1 MDSFMPDTPSSQI
14 VKTYPLYAS
23 VALDDGLDQLLDYGI
38 DATLIPSIEVGCRVE
53 VPLRKA
59 FREATVVEIKKN
71 STLSCHPIE
80 KVLSK
85 TLISKDLFKL
95 AEWISQYYICPI
107 RKVLHLLLP
116 LSIRSPKKE
125 PEVLFVKPLLSQEAL
140 AAFTSKI
147 RGQKQSQAKVCDY
160 LLKNRKTH
168 LLSELIEEVKTS
180 VSPIHSLVK
189 EGIISLEK
197 GVKETEFETERV
209 LSKPKILSSEQ
220 QGVVEAI
227 AAKIKKNE
235 FSAHLLHGVTGS
247 GKTEV
252 YLELIEKVLSM
263 GSGCLMMVPEVALT
277 TQMIERF
284 QARFQLPIGVYHYKM
299 GGKEKRDLWRK
310 VASGEILLVLGA
322 RSSIFLPFKNLKL
335 IIVDE
340 EHETSYKQEEKS
352 PCYQARDVAIM
363 RAHIEKSTVILGSA
377 TPSFESYSNA
387 LKGKY
392 YLHELKQ
399 RALTKNFP
407 IITLIDMKKEKEKNK
422 KISLFSDPLLKKIK
436 QKMEAKEQ
444 VLLFLNRRGFYSR
457 LVCPSCEDVKKCPN
471 CDLSLTY
478 HLKDKS
484 LLCHCCG
491 YLLKHPPRRCESC
504 KSDEPLVFR
513 GYGTE
518 QVEEKLKKI
527 FPEIIVL
534 RMDSDTTTKKGA
546 HQKIYQNFKLE
557 KADVLI
563 GTQMIAK
570 GFHFPAVTLVGILN
584 PDSSLHHVDFRSS
597 EHLFSLLM
605 QASGRCG
612 RDLLQGEV
620 LIQTH
625 IPSHPLFKHLTAQDY
640 LGFYQEESA
649 SRAFFHYPPFTRL
662 AKITFFSKQE
672 ALAKESID
680 RLHHHL
686 QKNLPPSITL
696 LPPIADPLSKA
707 QNLYRFY
714 FMIKSSSPSLLS
726 SILTNSLKSIR
737 FNKNVNYL
745 INIDY

>member
-1 MDSFMPDTPSSQI
+1 MDSFMSDTSPSQI

-38 DATLIPSIEVGCRVE
+38 DATQIPLIEVGSRVQ

-59 FREATVVEIKKN
+59 LREATVVEIKK
-71 STLSCHPIE
+71 SSSLSCHRIE

-85 TLISKDLFKL
+85 TLISPELFKL
-95 AEWISQYYICPI
+95 ASWISQYYICPL

-116 LSIRSPKKE
+116 LSIRANKKE
-125 PEVLFVKPLLSQEAL
+125 PELFFVKSLLTQQAL
-140 AAFTSKI
+140 ATFTAKI
-147 RGQKQSQAKVCDY
+147 RGQKHSQAKVCDY
-160 LLKNRKTH
+160 LLKNPKSH
-168 LLSELIEEVKTS
+168 LLSELLAEVKTS

-189 EGIISLEK
+189 EGVLSLEK
-197 GVKETEFETERV
+197 GVKQTLFETERV
-209 LSKPKILSSEQ
+209 LSKPKILTQEQ
-220 QGVVEAI
+220 QEVLQAI
-227 AAKIKKNE
+227 VAKIETNE

-252 YLELIEKVLSM
+252 YLELIDKALANQW
-263 GSGCLMMVPEVALT
+263 GSLMMVPEVALT
-277 TQMIERF
+277 AQMIERF
-284 QARFQLPIGVYHYKM
+284 QGRFQVPIGVYHYKM
-299 GGKEKRDLWRK
+299 SGKEKRELWRK

-322 RSSIFLPFKNLKL
+322 RSSIFLPFKNLKV

-352 PCYQARDVAIM
+352 PCYNGRDVALM
-363 RAHIEKSTVILGSA
+363 RAHIEKSAVILGSA

-392 YLHELKQ
+392 HLHELKQ
-399 RALTKNFP
+399 KALSKTQP

-422 KISLFSDPLLKKIK
+422 KLSFFSDPLLKKIK

-457 LVCPSCEDVKKCPN
+457 LVCPSCEDVKKCPS

-504 KSDEPLVFR
+504 KSDEPLVFK

-527 FPEIIVL
+527 FPEIVVL
-534 RMDSDTTTKKGA
+534 RMDGDTTTKKGA
-546 HQKIYQNFKLE
+546 HEKIYQNFKLE

-605 QASGRCG
+605 QASGRAG

-625 IPSHPLFKHLTAQDY
+625 IPSHPLFKHLIAQDY

-662 AKITFFSKQE
+662 AKITFFSKEQ
-672 ALAKESID
+672 AQAKESIE

-726 SILTNSLKSIR
+726 SLLTTSLKSMR
-737 FNKNVNYL
+737 FNKNTNYL